1 MVYVTS
7 DLHGAFDIHKINP
20 DEFIPG
26 RTMTD
31 QDILLVCGDFGCI
44 WDGGSSDR
52 FWLNWLESL
61 PWTTVFIDGNHE
73 NFDVLNRYPVEEW
86 NGGKVRRIRSNIVT
100 LMRGEMYHFDD
111 KNWLALGGGFSHDCQ
126 LRKESINWWK
136 EEIFSKDEA
145 AHALETLKKHN
156 KQADIIISHDV
167 YKSHPLSTRYS
178 KDMSVYGED
187 RVDQHEFLEQIR
199 KTADYKLWLCGHYHE
214 DRMDVTDG
222 KPCAM
227 LYDRV
232 EKIDTL
238 MDEGAKAVQECT
250 SSHNS

>member
-44 WDGGSSDR
+44 WDGGSSDH

-73 NFDVLNRYPVEEW
+73 NFDVLSTYPVEEW
-86 NGGKVRRIRSNIVT
+86 NGGRVRRIRSNVMQ
-100 LMRGEMYHFDD
+100 LMRGEMYRFDD
-111 KNWLALGGGFSHDCQ
+111 KTWLALGGGFSHDQQ
-126 LRKESINWWK
+126 LRTPSINWWN
-136 EEIFSKDEA
+136 EEIFSAEEAQNAFENLKD
-145 AHALETLKKHN
+145 HGD
-156 KQADIIISHDV
+156 QVDVIVSHDV
-167 YKSHPLSTRYS
+167 YQTHPLAGKYEKSMEYYS
-178 KDMSVYGED
+178 DD
-187 RVDQHEFLEQIR
+187 RIDQQEFLEQIR
-199 KTADYKLWLCGHYHE
+199 EIADYMLWLCGHYHE
-214 DRMDVTDG
+214 DRIEITDG
-222 KPCAM
+222 KPCIM

-232 EKIDTL
+232 ENINTL
-238 MDEGAKAVQECT
+238 MEEGQEAVAFIQSEE
-250 SSHNS
+250 